1 MANAHRPFARQVGTS
16 RPQWLRLLASIRL
29 GEVLVLQGTPLMGAI
44 LALGGVPQW
53 NFLVIGQQGVCLLAA
68 NLLFVAHV
76 FVANDWAGIDADL
89 RDPQR
94 QDHTFVNR
102 GVGRRAF
109 GWMGLGLFAGAM
121 LVLLSLG
128 GQALL
133 LGLALC
139 VVSALYSLPPW
150 QLKGRPLWNSLM
162 HLLGGSLHFL
172 LGWVAFAPIKGP
184 SLIISVFF
192 GLVFAAGHLVHETRG
207 VEGDRLNGIQT
218 NAVRFGQQ
226 RCFAAAFVL
235 FSAAYLL
242 LAILCLSQVLPSMLL
257 LAICLYPLHVWAT
270 WQAYRQQLS
279 YPSLLRLQKC
289 YRSMYALTGVLI
301 FGAVVWERV
310 AGDAWQWLNFLIG
323 DCHGEHVEM
332 HSVSFLLNSW
342 GA

>member
-1 MANAHRPFARQVGTS
+1 MAEARQSSAGARQLL

-44 LALGGVPQW
+44 LALGTLASWHGWAIGWQGLW
-53 NFLVIGQQGVCLLAA
+53 LVTA

-94 QDHTFVNR
+94 QGHTFVNQ
-102 GVGRRAF
+102 GVGRRLF
-109 GWMGLGLFAGAM
+109 GWLGVGLFVGAM
-121 LVLLSLG
+121 LALLPLG
-128 GQALL
+128 DQALL

-139 VVSALYSLPPW
+139 AVSALYSLPPW

-172 LGWVAFAPIKGP
+172 LGWVAFAPIHG
-184 SLIISVFF
+184 SSIAISVFF
-192 GLVFAAGHLVHETRG
+192 GLVFAAGHLVHEARG

-218 NAVRFGQQ
+218 NAVRFGAK

-242 LAILCLSQVLPSMLL
+242 LAILCLRQLLPTALL
-257 LAICLYPLHVWAT
+257 LAVCLYPLHVWAT

-279 YPSLLRLQKC
+279 FASLLRLQTC
-289 YRSMYALTGVLI
+289 YRAMYALTGLLMLMAVL
-301 FGAVVWERV
+301 FER
-310 AGDAWQWLNFLIG
+310 AIG
-323 DCHGEHVEM
+323 
-332 HSVSFLLNSW
+332 
-342 GA
+342 